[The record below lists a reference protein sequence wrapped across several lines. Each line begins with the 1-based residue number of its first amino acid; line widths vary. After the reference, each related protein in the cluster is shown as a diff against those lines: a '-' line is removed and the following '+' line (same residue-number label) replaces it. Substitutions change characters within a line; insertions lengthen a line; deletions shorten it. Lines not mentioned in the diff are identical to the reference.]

1 MMAGTVDQCWAAYSA
16 GEHAVWRTLFE
27 RQSRLLPDL
36 ACAAFVKGMQQ
47 LPLQADRIPDFEAL
61 SEVLQQHTGWQ
72 VVAVPGL
79 VPDEVFFG
87 HLAQRRFPAGRFIRP
102 ATQLNYLQEPDVF
115 HDVFGHVPMLMHP
128 VMADFMQQYG
138 QAGLRAK
145 AMGKLTELA
154 RVYWHTVEFG
164 LVQEQGDTRIYG
176 AGIASSYTESVYAVR
191 SPSPNRLGFDLE
203 RVMRTAYR
211 IDDVQASYFVL
222 DHLDDLLALAQIE
235 FAPFYA
241 RLDQGPT
248 FQPGEVLDSDHVLHR
263 GDSP

>member
-1 MMAGTVDQCWAAYSA
+1 
-16 GEHAVWRTLFE
+16 
-27 RQSRLLPDL
+27 
-36 ACAAFVKGMQQ
+36 
-47 LPLQADRIPDFEAL
+47 
-61 SEVLQQHTGWQ
+61 
-72 VVAVPGL
+72 
-79 VPDEVFFG
+79 
-87 HLAQRRFPAGRFIRP
+87 
-102 ATQLNYLQEPDVF
+102 
-115 HDVFGHVPMLMHP
+115 
-128 VMADFMQQYG
+128 
-138 QAGLRAK
+138 LRAK

-211 IDDVQASYFVL
+211 IDNVQASYFVL